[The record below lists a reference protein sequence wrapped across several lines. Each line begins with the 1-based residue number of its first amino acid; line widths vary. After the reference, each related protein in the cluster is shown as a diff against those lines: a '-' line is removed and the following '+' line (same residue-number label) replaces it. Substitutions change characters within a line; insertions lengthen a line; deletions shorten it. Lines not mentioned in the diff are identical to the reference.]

1 MQLDTFD
8 AKILNIIQKNSR
20 VQAEEIAEKVGLSAS
35 AVQRRLK
42 KMRTEGVIQTEIA
55 VVDPKYVSN
64 VMTFIAGLEIER
76 DNYIA
81 LSLFKNWIANREDI
95 QQVYYVTGPYDLM
108 VVVTA
113 ANAAGYDKFSQELM
127 EKVPQIRRI
136 TTQVVI
142 DSNHRPPPCQD
153 VINGLT
159 IQA

>member
-64 VMTFIAGLEIER
+64 MMTFIAGLEIER
-76 DNYIA
+76 DNYVA
-81 LSLFKNWIANREDI
+81 LGLFKNWSANRE
-95 QQVYYVTGPYDLM
+95 VTVHQPRLD
-108 VVVTA
+108 
-113 ANAAGYDKFSQELM
+113 
-127 EKVPQIRRI
+127 
-136 TTQVVI
+136 
-142 DSNHRPPPCQD
+142 
-153 VINGLT
+153 
-159 IQA
+159 

>member
-64 VMTFIAGLEIER
+64 IMTKLLLK
-76 DNYIA
+76 YP
-81 LSLFKNWIANREDI
+81 LHL
-95 QQVYYVTGPYDLM
+95 V
-108 VVVTA
+108 
-113 ANAAGYDKFSQELM
+113 
-127 EKVPQIRRI
+127 
-136 TTQVVI
+136 
-142 DSNHRPPPCQD
+142 H
-153 VINGLT
+153 
-159 IQA
+159 

>member
-64 VMTFIAGLEIER
+64 MMTFIAGLEIER
-76 DNYIA
+76 DNYVA
-81 LSLFKNWIANREDI
+81 LGLFKNWSANREDI

-113 ANAAGYDKFSQELM
+113 VNATAYDKFSQELM

-136 TTQVVI
+136 TTHVVI
-142 DSNHRPPPCQD
+142 DAPKRGFYVPIRS
-153 VINGLT
+153 
-159 IQA
+159 AFEE